1 MTVCLS
7 RLLPFKFLVS
17 RCPLQLLCT
26 KQLPSYH
33 HFPITGTP
41 LVSLAPR
48 GSGEVSRPVPRGLI
62 PVFCVLASLHRR
74 FSPEGGGWTSCE
86 ERPWS
91 PRLSRTCF
99 FLLMVGAPSRY
110 SLLPSPY
117 PGSVPDQGVPKVPRE
132 AMAGDDPAMSPGPGT
147 Q

>member
-1 MTVCLS
+1 MPSILVKALEEIREITRAAGPGTMTVCLS

-48 GSGEVSRPVPRGLI
+48 EGGEVS
-62 PVFCVLASLHRR
+62 
-74 FSPEGGGWTSCE
+74 
-86 ERPWS
+86 
-91 PRLSRTCF
+91 
-99 FLLMVGAPSRY
+99 
-110 SLLPSPY
+110 
-117 PGSVPDQGVPKVPRE
+117 
-132 AMAGDDPAMSPGPGT
+132 
-147 Q
+147 